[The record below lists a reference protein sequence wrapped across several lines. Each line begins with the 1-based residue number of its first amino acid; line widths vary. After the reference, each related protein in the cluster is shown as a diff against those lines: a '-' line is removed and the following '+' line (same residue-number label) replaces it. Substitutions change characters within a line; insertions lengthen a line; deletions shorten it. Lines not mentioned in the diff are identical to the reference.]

1 MAAVFETSIITAGI
15 VSTTPGLCFSVK
27 MTTDVH
33 FLQEMEMYS
42 RTHQMQILLLPLGGH
57 AHLAE
62 PGCLCTKQAL

>member
-33 FLQEMEMYS
+33 FLQEMEIYS
-42 RTHQMQILLLPLGGH
+42 RTHQMQIFGGRRGPS
-57 AHLAE
+57 E
-62 PGCLCTKQAL
+62 